1 MFQVWALA
9 LFLTAIGAY
18 TYFAARRYE
27 RPEAEAERNARKAKL
42 AELAAFKKR
51 MAANVDKSQK

>member
-27 RPEAEAERNARKAKL
+27 SPEAEAERNARKAKL
-42 AELAAFKKR
+42 AELAALKKR
-51 MAANVDKSQK
+51 MAAKDERQK